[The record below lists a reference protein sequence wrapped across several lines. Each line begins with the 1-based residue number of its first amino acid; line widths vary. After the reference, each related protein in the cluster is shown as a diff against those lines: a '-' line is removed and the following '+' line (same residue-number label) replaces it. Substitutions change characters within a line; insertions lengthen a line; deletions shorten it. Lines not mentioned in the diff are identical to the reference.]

1 MRTISRTF
9 TTDIRFSHDI
19 FTFGNITDPG
29 SREQAMSQFSGNW
42 DPKKGPGIGERIRG
56 RFNNPGPLKPRL
68 DQATRQIQTVMAKL
82 DTAMLKLRDRD
93 AFLFGKIVSS
103 LQKRDSQ
110 RASMFANEL
119 AELRRMNKMV
129 TQSKLA
135 LEQVVL
141 RLNTVTDL
149 GEVVTTL
156 APATS
161 IVRNLREGLAG
172 VMPEAEGEMSEISG
186 LLSGILVD
194 AGSSGG
200 TSLNFETANEE
211 AERALAEAA
220 AVAETRMRERFP
232 DIPESAHATDEGL
245 EAA

>member
-1 MRTISRTF
+1 
-9 TTDIRFSHDI
+9 
-19 FTFGNITDPG
+19 
-29 SREQAMSQFSGNW
+29 MSQFSNNW
-42 DPKKGPGIGERIRG
+42 DNKKSPGIGSRIVG

-82 DTAMLKLRDRD
+82 DATTFKLRDRD
-93 AFLFGKIVSS
+93 TFLFNKIVASV
-103 LQKRDSQ
+103 QKRDSA

-119 AELRRMNKMV
+119 AELRKMSKMV

-135 LEQVVL
+135 LEQIVL
-141 RLNTVTDL
+141 RLNTVTEL
-149 GEVVTTL
+149 GDVVLTL

-161 IVRNLREGLAG
+161 IVRNLRESMSG

-194 AGSSGG
+194 AGSVSGS
-200 TSLNFETANEE
+200 SLNFETANEE

-220 AVAETRMRERFP
+220 AVAETRMKKFP
-232 DIPESAHATDEGL
+232 DIPQTAGNSDHEMEMA
-245 EAA
+245 